1 MFGGGP
7 EWVRSKEYGITTN
20 SVGGEVALDFM
31 FWPSAKRKFGWYL
44 EPGYTYN
51 FGRRHEQSIG
61 ISGRPT
67 GGGTRAAPP
76 KQARANMETGA

>member
-31 FWPSAKRKFGWYL
+31 FWPSAKRKFG
-44 EPGYTYN
+44 
-51 FGRRHEQSIG
+51 
-61 ISGRPT
+61 
-67 GGGTRAAPP
+67 
-76 KQARANMETGA
+76 